1 MNTDK
6 KPQTVFCICKDE
18 DAQAFLY
25 YTPDYKPG
33 SMIKRLAI
41 PVKEHESVYI
51 HTPEELQALKGESVK
66 ELTDVLNQLFNR
78 DAGCPQC
85 DYGVL
90 RKEDDEH
97 WDNCIWNNAR
107 KVYEKYVSKP
117 C

>member
-1 MNTDK
+1 MTNTDK
-6 KPQTVFCICKDE
+6 QPQTVYIQVS
-18 DAQAFLY
+18 DAEYFSEETKSKMLL
-25 YTPDYKPG
+25 
-33 SMIKRLAI
+33 SKR
-41 PVKEHESVYI
+41 ENVYMF
-51 HTPEELQALKGESVK
+51 TSEELQALKAESVK